1 MNKQIVATEKA
12 PAAVGPYAQGVK
24 VQAGN
29 LWFFSGQ
36 IAIDPA
42 TGKVVE
48 GDAVAQ
54 TKQILKNIA
63 ALLADQ
69 GLTAENVV
77 KTTVFLTDINVF
89 KAVNEVYA
97 GFFGAALPARSCMA
111 VAALPLGVQVEIE
124 IIAAA

>member
-1 MNKQIVATEKA
+1 MNKQIVATKKA
-12 PAAVGPYAQGVK
+12 PAAVGPYSQGVK
-24 VQAGN
+24 VQPGT

-42 TGKVVE
+42 TGKVIE

-54 TKQILKNIA
+54 TAQILKNIA

-69 GLTAENVV
+69 GLTADNVV

-89 KAVNEVYA
+89 KSVNEVYA
-97 GFFGAALPARSCMA
+97 DFFGAALPARSCMA